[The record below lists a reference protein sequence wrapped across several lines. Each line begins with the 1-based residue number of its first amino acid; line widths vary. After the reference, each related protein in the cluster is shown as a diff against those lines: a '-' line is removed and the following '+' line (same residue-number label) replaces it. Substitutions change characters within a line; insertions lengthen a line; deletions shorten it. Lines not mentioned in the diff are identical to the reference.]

1 MKKHTIGTLNA
12 ALAAVSYGTNPL
24 FAIPMFNLGI
34 GVNSVLFYRYFL
46 ATIIYFVW
54 LKFAKKTC
62 LKVTKEQ
69 VFCLFLV
76 SVVFSLSSL
85 LLFDAFN
92 YMPSGLACTILFI
105 YPIFVALIA
114 CLFRQEK
121 ITSKVIMAMFF
132 TTFGI
137 FSLYNGDINLSTKGI
152 VLVLLSGLCYA
163 VYMVAIK
170 SIKPLRRLKS
180 EVLSFYVMLLG
191 LSVYIVNLKFCT
203 QLQPLNSPLCVC
215 CALGLAIL
223 PTIISLETIA
233 IGIKLIGATKTAV
246 IGALEPLTAL
256 FFGILLFKEVLTL
269 KIVFGIILIFVGV
282 NLVIF
287 NKKA

>member
-1 MKKHTIGTLNA
+1 MI
-12 ALAAVSYGTNPL
+12 
-24 FAIPMFNLGI
+24 
-34 GVNSVLFYRYFL
+34 
-46 ATIIYFVW
+46 
-54 LKFAKKTC
+54 
-62 LKVTKEQ
+62 
-69 VFCLFLV
+69 
-76 SVVFSLSSL
+76 SVVFALSSL

-114 CLFRQEK
+114 CLFGQEK
-121 ITSKVIMAMFF
+121 INSKVIIAMCF
-132 TTFGI
+132 TIFGI
-137 FSLYNGDINLSTKGI
+137 FSLYNGEINLNLKG
-152 VLVLLSGLCYA
+152 VGLVLLSGLCYA
-163 VYMVAIK
+163 IYMVVLK
-170 SIKPLRRLKS
+170 SLKSLRLLKS

-203 QLQPLNSPLCVC
+203 ELQMLKSPLSIC

-233 IGIKLIGATKTAV
+233 IGIRLIGATKTAV

-256 FFGILLFKEVLTL
+256 FFGVLIFKEIITI
-269 KIVFGIILIFVGV
+269 KIIFGIILIFIGV
-282 NLVIF
+282 NIVIF